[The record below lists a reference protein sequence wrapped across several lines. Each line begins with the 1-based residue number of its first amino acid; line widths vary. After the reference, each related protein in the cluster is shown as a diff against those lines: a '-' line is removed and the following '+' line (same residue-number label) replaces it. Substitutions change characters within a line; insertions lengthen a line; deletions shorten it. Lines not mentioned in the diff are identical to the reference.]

1 MNDNDMPPLKPRRDG
16 YTLVLTQPE
25 PPTHVAQPYD
35 AVVLEPFYP
44 GDDWQELWLAAPD
57 RMDPERPN
65 AAKKDSR
72 SALLSPADMR
82 ALAAELVARADAID
96 PPKAAYERAYESRRV
111 MMDPSLTR
119 NEPMFGTVRPD
130 WASAEHPDKYA
141 VLWDKYADEPVEHR
155 AYHWAYTLFP
165 VLEEDGGRHVFNTPL
180 PDPGSEVAW

>member
-1 MNDNDMPPLKPRRDG
+1 MAEQTHGIELEDGTRITIPDGPANPDKPTVAFQITKWFEMPDG
-16 YTLVLTQPE
+16 TYRQFK
-25 PPTHVAQPYD
+25 A
-35 AVVLEPFYP
+35 
-44 GDDWQELWLAAPD
+44 ELDLFPD
-57 RMDPERPN
+57 QARE
-65 AAKKDSR
+65 
-72 SALLSPADMR
+72 LSR
-82 ALAAELVARADAID
+82 ALADRAGAVD

-111 MMDPSLTR
+111 MMDPSLTW

-165 VLEEDGGRHVFNTPL
+165 VLEEDGGRHVFSTPL